1 MKDLA
6 QLERDL
12 GKFERLL
19 VSQVAPRANA
29 RIAKKVIILA
39 KHYSTG
45 TFSLA
50 QLAQMGHPY
59 GKGFA
64 RFTAKNGGSFGAVKY
79 RGAIPY
85 GNAAII
91 NRQSGSFYAS
101 WIVQRAASVQGA
113 PAIMVINVAPYAS
126 FLQDGTYKMVK
137 RPLDLALEQYVQQ
150 IGPGIFQEEF
160 SKAWD
165 DCFNRN

>member
-19 VSQVAPRANA
+19 KSQVTPRSNE
-29 RIAKKVIILA
+29 RIAKKVVILA

-59 GKGFA
+59 GKGFG
-64 RFTAKNGGSFGAVKY
+64 RFIASSGSSFGAVKF

-85 GNAAII
+85 GNPAII
-91 NRQSGSFYAS
+91 NRQSGSFYHS
-101 WIVQRAASVQGA
+101 WVVKRMPGLNGT

-126 FLQDGTYKMVK
+126 FLEHGTYKMIR
-137 RPLDLALEQYVQQ
+137 RPLDLALDQYVQQ
-150 IGPGIFQEEF
+150 IGPGIFEEEF
-160 SKAWD
+160 SKVWD